1 MNPSPTLLDS
11 QRWLL
16 TVMTASQGAEAG
28 LALAA
33 QAQGLTLEDM
43 IMPPPRGDA
52 RARVAV
58 YAGGYLARL
67 LACLRA
73 DFPLLARVMGDEVFD
88 FFARR
93 YLHHCPSR
101 STTLYDL
108 GARFADFL
116 AASQPPSAEPHAELA
131 LPVALARLE
140 RAYVECL
147 RAPGLEYAA
156 LGMADWWRGLD
167 ARAWRLAPCV
177 RLLALP
183 LPLAP
188 YWQTLQQQPDAPPP
202 PAPALA
208 PCWLALTR
216 QHWRVQVLALQDW
229 QYQFLCTCQP
239 DHTAPAAALSGE
251 QALWPHQAADL
262 GLLAPAQMG

>member
-147 RAPGLEYAA
+147 RAPGLEHAA

-177 RLLALP
+177 ALDRCGHGQLQGP
-183 LPLAP
+183 PQGVGLDEGTSSRRS
-188 YWQTLQQQPDAPPP
+188 QTRARCHGCSRPGPGSFAGD
-202 PAPALA
+202 
-208 PCWLALTR
+208 
-216 QHWRVQVLALQDW
+216 
-229 QYQFLCTCQP
+229 
-239 DHTAPAAALSGE
+239 
-251 QALWPHQAADL
+251 
-262 GLLAPAQMG
+262 